1 MTDNFADK
9 LTAARSRI
17 AASLLPKISS
27 AVAASSASKLTATPM
42 GNNLKEHI
50 ANGGQATNDMIN
62 YFNDKT
68 IADGVNRQNISD
80 AQQNDYYGVST
91 ANLTSSNVFMAAAAN
106 AVNLAGGAVGTLAQ
120 WGNTLAGDEFTAQAI
135 AMEAGTP
142 AHVLDAY
149 NTLNRTR
156 EKKNQLAEQSR
167 VIREQIRN
175 KQGDPIQL
183 NAQLLA
189 IETAYK
195 GIQVDPNVM
204 NTLSVRSG
212 DTTYLEHL
220 DASQELRHKGARV
233 TAGSGEGFMPA
244 MKSSDFSNPYY
255 KKPLEQANK
264 GDQFIIDTNALADRQ
279 LDEGTLT
286 GTLQGI
292 GNKVLATGK
301 SIGNVLAAGVDNPM
315 GVLQYTAES
324 APYFALP
331 GVGTVAIVNQTAVE
345 GRHKFEERT
354 GQALPTTGQNVA
366 MLATD
371 ALYGALNYIGDK
383 AVNSAIRG
391 TTAAPVRSSSQ
402 VLLDAARGVGSTGL
416 RAAGKEGLAEG
427 AQTYLEE
434 SGQNLGTYFNPDT
447 VGQAAAIGAMS
458 SGVVSTP
465 ADLKHGV
472 KNYKINKFLN
482 SPMGQEA
489 LAQVEKQKVLDA
501 IPLAELQNPTSAN
514 HNPVE
519 AINRMT
525 TGVTEATKDT
535 VIKDVSALVNNLQDV
550 VTERETNL
558 ANAELRVVEANKNI
572 PIIDQLIASGNT
584 DPALVDA
591 RKTYTDYLEG
601 DGSPERI
608 KEQQVAVE
616 SATSE
621 LINAHEHAKIKLK
634 AVRDAF
640 GVANPNAAAPS
651 VPSINPST
659 GGTVY
664 PYPSKDAGVRAA
676 LESSDVTKN
685 YTPEQREVLRVFS
698 EAVVLIHSTKELTD
712 VSIDIKQGGN
722 TGGQKYRGLEQYM
735 ERVVEAI
742 NIGNVRSQQ
751 YYFRSLAKFS
761 QSHTSK
767 AQKFQEALDAYTPGM
782 VKIVQKN
789 DDTNLWEIMDTVTE
803 DVFNAGNFKKDL
815 RKTGG
820 FGIHNNSAELVAKVQ
835 IEADGIVKVLEA
847 IDVMVNGSQSVAP
860 TEPPV
865 AVPATPTP
873 AVPAPVVAPTPPV
886 DTEPSDTTPVDIT
899 PVPEAPIQSE
909 TPTVNTKGIESLLAN
924 GNSVEGIAKNMGVSV
939 AEVQAIKDAMNL
951 EVKDSTTEPK
961 KQTGDAVKAITK
973 ALNRGQ
979 TPKQIIDGLVA
990 QRKRENKKPL
1000 TKDQLTKLTTLVND
1014 TAAALKTEPKKEAVK
1029 AATQTQE
1036 PTVKVEPS
1044 KDTTTA
1050 PEPVKQAPE
1059 TAEGLVKEYG
1069 YLGELLADE
1078 DVARVVKDV
1087 IETVLEVKAGEK
1099 RLTSYS
1105 RFVGLFAVHGYI
1117 EYFTKQ
1123 AKNDPN
1129 IIKLTKAANKLRN
1142 LVRLTQHINFLED
1155 YVDSQNNDDLRAYLN
1170 KYPELKS
1177 IFSEL
1182 KVKNPTKGTRSLAL
1196 DVIADFTQ
1204 VKNLLTTELGKL
1216 VQLVGLMYI
1225 QAAFEKGQQY
1235 LRDTNYADLNEVL
1248 SPTVLTLLKGEDI
1261 GVLAK
1266 NKVLGND
1273 DAFRRN
1279 SITDVEL
1286 TFLDKIDGIPV
1297 GELSKEDFETVK
1309 ALVQNAVNAG
1319 FNSYEVVNYT
1329 RNEEKISSD
1338 IVHNIIVEHLPKEGF
1353 TLENFTPEEVIK
1365 GAVPQSFIWDFE
1377 KKAPETTEDT
1387 GKNTTEVVV
1396 APESVVPITPP
1407 DSETGDVE
1415 IQEDVSSFP
1424 EVAEP
1429 KEKTT
1434 PAGGLSILAGTGSV
1448 KDRMKAE
1455 QEKAA
1460 DQILRAGSTIV
1471 IDRSKVD
1478 KEDGRAWLAK
1488 VATTTKEIITTGIQ
1502 RANLVVASFYQKAKA
1517 PSKLVQVKDFAAKV
1531 LAMSPTEQ
1539 AQMLSEALGE
1549 TATDEQVQFLES
1561 FLMFDKSLRGTMDLM
1576 AVPSGKDGFRF
1587 NDYLQYLY
1595 TDIKS
1600 ETKTVKI
1607 LNKKTKTLEDVD
1619 QVITTGTLDE
1629 NVKTAISLG
1638 IHTFLIE
1645 KTGQFYL
1652 DHEGVAELLGIKNTK
1667 SVPSDVHRMFTSI
1680 GNTQPNVVK
1689 YLGTKAYQALQLSM
1703 DPNVPTQRK
1712 ESLINALGSL
1722 AVQTMMKEGLLQ
1734 YTRISNDT
1742 ILNAKAAIKGETN
1755 TVNPSKSFTLYLRPT
1770 YDTKKTRGKDGWVYE
1785 TEPKPIPEIEAIKL
1799 SAKGNT
1805 KVMTALFSV
1814 DGRDILPMLK
1824 KPTKFTQDTLSKT
1837 GNEVPDAIADLVLQ
1851 MMQKAYNVNGYTYS
1865 AMKTLAETEDGL
1877 NSLYAMIGVVSDE
1890 DIALEHITKRG
1901 AIESKNEA
1909 LKRSVVNGLDFID
1922 SLTTDE
1928 DGNFPDYYLPMSVWS
1943 VNRVGVTSNLF
1954 NEQGDKVHR
1963 ALTTMTAHKQQV
1975 TISPVVD
1982 SDNKLTQYGRFLT
1995 GVAAYMEGIKING
2008 KTVDK
2013 TDGVSFLPGFEA
2025 YISTPEFKEVI
2036 ESVGTI
2042 VMGTATAEDIER
2054 VQIEVIKLE
2063 GGAMSLTS
2071 LIALYEASQA
2081 KEVEV
2086 EIDGVKTK
2094 VTQFTTSMSTGSDG
2108 VTNGMALSLLMYD
2121 AASLSEDFVSAMSWK
2136 EKNAFNKASPKAKEA
2151 ILQAKKDAFD
2161 LANPKD
2167 TKGMTKAEKDA
2178 FNAGGI
2184 FFEGDSESSMV
2195 AFRRS
2200 GKADLYQQLAKVQK
2214 DLLQKYVQDN
2224 KQNTELLGFIAAMN
2238 TIDPTFGTRAGAK
2251 VSLVP
2256 FVYGSGFR
2264 SIGAAQSRAF
2274 MEEFYKALT
2283 KAKLSK
2289 DANKIRQFQ
2298 ANYVALA
2305 QAVGTPRE
2313 EIVDFV
2319 KLTVQEALDTELTL
2333 KQIKAITGLENKIRS
2348 QITEEALTQVA
2359 GTLIQSR
2366 KRVSGLA
2373 NVGFE
2378 SYNRLYRALY
2388 DQAYGKLAEGKFLP
2402 YRIGTSGSLIG
2413 EKIVVEGMSVSQN
2426 QKVNDELKDF
2436 TPQIYS
2442 VGGVFSTNGERSAH
2456 SMWSED
2462 QIQDPTDTGT
2472 TNPTFGAT
2480 TEGKAL
2486 PTPNSDGAIFP
2497 SKSITTNLHIRSI
2510 KSRGAATNAAV
2521 VQAMDAWITAKVS
2534 AAMDTFNHHDENV
2547 SSIDKAAEMGQ
2558 LQNKTLFNAVLD
2570 YDVYLEVLNGS
2581 LLRPLRGIIKLS
2593 KRDDTLA
2600 IAKGEVGKVMAD
2612 LRQYMDANFGGFN
2625 EDMGMLASLVHEMY
2639 SLEIA
2644 KLMKYQN
2651 LKSISQYGIEGGEYT
2666 VTKKDVARINDLI
2679 ASHVASR
2686 TALLKEVAKISADLK
2701 VIGAKPKAEPVV
2713 AVPEPEKQT
2722 SKAEP
2727 KKEVSVPVVYSKDGE
2742 GSFQGFVGG
2751 FSDNGKGTV
2760 EGDGKDIA
2768 MRKEAT
2774 SFIGEVSNIKGSS
2787 STHTSASTI
2796 AKYTEDRVANAKED
2810 TGKESPTIYTAGDAT
2825 PRPGNITMLAR
2836 NGSLKGKPLHPDT
2849 KQVIHEAM
2857 LAGESFIVGDMP
2869 GVDSQFVEFLNEI
2882 GANFKI
2888 YHTGKSARIQG
2899 KDINPNQLDMF
2910 AEPETKEETPKGKP
2924 ASVDSF
2930 IVRNEEGVVNVLDT
2944 LNSMPINDSTLVGKV
2959 IKQVVKALKGK
2970 LPANLKVHMLTG
2982 KVLPTALDNADV
2994 IDSLTNGAPGITY
3007 STGNTHTIGLVE
3019 GKADRVTFIHELM
3032 HASTVSGLSGTSAE
3046 ARKLN
3051 SNISKL
3057 RIAAQT
3063 AYRNDTTVLTKLAKE
3078 QRDKIFNNAFKNN
3091 AEFVAMA
3098 MSEPAIIDFLATVP
3112 APKLSAI
3119 DTGLISIFSAFI
3131 KSVSEFLGLTKN
3143 AKGKDV
3149 ESVLSA
3155 MVNQTAQ
3162 LMNINDQSSASDQ
3175 VNNYPGQ
3182 QAAVDAVRLIREY
3195 PSKEIFNVLP
3205 ASLDVGFDT
3214 YLSSLM
3220 DTIVDKTFNHL
3231 SFPTTTYTPLQV
3243 WENAI
3248 TDGRTPYTTRA
3259 VAAGFNLSERELFA
3273 IETLEVALKGAMD
3286 AGITTPV
3293 YKEMERAYESAR
3305 KTLKDESFYNGDW
3318 STALESDREIARN
3331 KRKHLF
3337 KLEGGQAT
3345 RSDYMS
3351 RFMAMALASSEV
3363 NSLLGFPTLTEPRV
3377 DGTISSKVL
3386 AYYEYA
3392 MDWVSG
3398 HLTGTM
3404 RYQTINS
3411 KLPTL
3416 AQKLVDIDHK
3426 KRDQA
3431 LSSVYDTV
3439 SDNLNKADKYL
3450 KESGNAL
3457 ADKLENMIGDSKKGL
3472 PSAART
3478 ASRVVLRGAAM
3489 DMLNV
3494 AKVWRDMSAPN
3505 TVLGWK
3511 GELLNELSDPSS
3523 IGQAV
3528 RSLLRIHTRLQ
3539 TERKTHKSTT
3549 KESILSN
3556 FLDGGKNL
3564 SKDDHSAI
3572 TYGVLRGDL
3581 KALYDLHGIR
3591 GIEKLLNNADE
3602 VDAEVARL
3610 EGLITNETHIVRAK
3624 DLAHYMTSGEVNLM
3638 LAKNALSIARDVG
3651 LPTVLDE
3658 DMVSEEAVSN
3668 IDMLVSLY
3676 AIQYMKS
3683 SHLQTLQKLFKQEGA
3698 RTDGNGLAA
3707 LMKYHQAIEQ
3717 EAKDT
3722 LFEGNSVSI
3731 IKGYTPEITNP
3742 HREIKIVTLATDAKH
3757 LEAMGYQLHSILS
3770 ADPNDV
3776 NQAKRMMYFTEE
3788 PSTQRF
3794 VTGAMSLTA
3803 DSSKGTSIIDGSSLS
3818 MKDKISAL
3826 KSITTRSATKLKA
3839 KSAKDYDPTAVM
3851 NRGISP
3857 TYSNLGSIQDFRYEM
3872 THATRDGLLQRNN
3885 NFAEIMGTY
3894 AGSNFDKAST
3904 PKHNETVIDALYK
3917 DYKENYLKDP
3927 RAYVQIGKDSTDP
3940 RAIEMYAM
3948 LPYKTRKYIDKV
3960 WGKRESMWVRN
3971 DALLAT
3977 FGTNKY
3983 SIGEAFEKNPDTR
3996 NLVETTIVDMFKVL
4010 FGDTAKLRALQGER
4024 LNQELVSWFKST
4036 IVIRNLTTLMGNQS
4050 ANVGVLLVMGVSPVD
4065 IIKDSVTAFKA
4076 GNRFRKDN
4084 TELVRVENNMK
4095 ANVGN
4100 FEDNVQLQAR
4110 LKDSIARNPLKQFLD
4125 AGMLNTI
4132 VEDVSL
4138 DVEDYNYKSKLAQ
4151 QLDDQ
4156 LDKLNPTVR
4165 KIGAN
4170 LVAAPS
4176 TELYQVLANATQL
4189 SDFTAKYTLYKHL
4202 TSKAKDKLS
4211 HEDALA
4217 MADRMFINYDVP
4229 TSKELQ
4235 YANDMG
4241 FLMFTK
4247 YTLRIQRA
4255 IAYLLKE
4262 RKASL
4267 LAQGMLGT
4275 ALGMPL
4281 ATAPVFFLNI
4291 GNPFHPGALM
4301 VPGALTQ
4308 PLPIKV
4314 LSGGF

>member
-1 MTDNFADK
+1 MTDIFADK

-50 ANGGQATNDMIN
+50 ANGGQPTNDMIN

-106 AVNLAGGAVGTLAQ
+106 AANLAGGAVGTLAQ
-120 WGNTLAGDEFTAQAI
+120 WGNTLAGDQFTAQAI

-142 AHVLDAY
+142 AHVVDAY

-156 EKKNQLAEQSR
+156 EQKNQLAEQSR

-189 IETAYK
+189 IETAYR

-204 NTLSVRSG
+204 NTLSVKNG
-212 DTTYLEHL
+212 DTTYLEKL

-233 TAGSGEGFMPA
+233 TAGSGEGILPA

-264 GDQFIIDTNALADRQ
+264 GDQFIADTNALADRQ

-301 SIGNVLAAGVDNPM
+301 SIGNVLAAGVDSPM

-331 GVGTVAIVNQTAVE
+331 GIGTVAIVNQTAVE

-354 GQALPTTGQNVA
+354 GQALPTTGQNAA

-371 ALYGALNYIGDK
+371 ALYGALNYMGDR

-391 TTAAPVRSSSQ
+391 TTAAPVRSSRQ
-402 VLLDAARGVGSTGL
+402 VLLDSVKGVGSTGL
-416 RAAGKEGLAEG
+416 RAAGKEGFAEG
-427 AQTYLEE
+427 AQTYLEN
-434 SGQNLGTYFNPDT
+434 SGQNLDTYFDPNT
-447 VGQAAAIGAMS
+447 IGQAAAIGAMS
-458 SGVVSTP
+458 SGVVLAPSSVRN
-465 ADLKHGV
+465 G
-472 KNYKINKFLN
+472 INEAKANLVMN
-482 SPMGQEA
+482 SPAGQAA
-489 LAQVEKQKVLDA
+489 LAEVEKQKVLDA
-501 IPLAELQNPTSAN
+501 IPLAELQDTAGAN
-514 HNPVE
+514 FNPVE

-535 VIKDVSALVNNLQDV
+535 VIADVSALVNNLQDV

-558 ANAELRVVEANKNI
+558 ANAELKVAEATRLI

-584 DPALVDA
+584 DPALVEG
-591 RKTYTDYLEG
+591 RKNYVDYLEG
-601 DGSPERI
+601 DGSPQRI
-608 KEQQVAVE
+608 KEQQNAVE

-640 GVANPNAAAPS
+640 GVANPNTAAPS
-651 VPSINPST
+651 VPSVNPST

-664 PYPSKDAGVRAA
+664 PYPSKGAGLRAA
-676 LESSDVTKN
+676 LEANDSTKN
-685 YTPEQREVLRVFS
+685 YTPEQRDTLRAFS
-698 EAVVLIHSTKELTD
+698 DAVVLIHSNKDLQK
-712 VSIDIKQGGN
+712 VGIDIKQGGN

-742 NIGNVRSQQ
+742 NNGNVRSQQ
-751 YYFRSLAKFS
+751 YFNKGLALFS

-767 AQKFQEALDAYTPGM
+767 AETFQKAFDTLTPGM
-782 VKIVQKN
+782 VNIVQKN
-789 DDTNLWEIMDTVTE
+789 DDTNTWEIYDTVTE
-803 DVFNAGNFKKDL
+803 KVFNSGNFKEGLKN
-815 RKTGG
+815 TGG
-820 FGIHNNSAELVAKVQ
+820 YGIHRNSLKFIETVKSEAE
-835 IEADGIVKVLEA
+835 GIAQVSDA
-847 IDVMVNGSQSVAP
+847 INLMVNGSQSVA
-860 TEPPV
+860 
-865 AVPATPTP
+865 PTP
-873 AVPAPVVAPTPPV
+873 AVPAPVVAPTPPI
-886 DTEPSDTTPVDIT
+886 DTKPSDTTAPVVT
-899 PVPEAPIQSE
+899 PVPPVIKAWKGVGNSVSKAASSDLGFFATTSKEYASQYAKTGIPELVEVTLTNPYQMTFSEFREIDRGLSNKKASVIAQELKAKGHDGIIVTHTDGVQELITFDRSQIVFPNNKDLNSLQKTVTPATPVTPTETSVESILTSKDEASKALGRLRTTFAIMG
-909 TPTVNTKGIESLLAN
+909 TPTVDEVTSEQVAQWKYNNGAMGRTQSGIDAIN
-924 GNSVEGIAKNMGVSV
+924 ADIAKVESYL
-939 AEVQAIKDAMNL
+939 A
-951 EVKDSTTEPK
+951 
-961 KQTGDAVKAITK
+961 TK
-973 ALNRGQ
+973 VTK
-979 TPKQIIDGLVA
+979 TP
-990 QRKRENKKPL
+990 P
-1000 TKDQLTKLTTLVND
+1000 
-1014 TAAALKTEPKKEAVK
+1014 
-1029 AATQTQE
+1029 
-1036 PTVKVEPS
+1036 PS
-1044 KDTTTA
+1044 QDTTTA
-1050 PEPVKQAPE
+1050 IGGGKQAPKIGE
-1059 TAEGLVKEYG
+1059 TST
-1069 YLGELLADE
+1069 
-1078 DVARVVKDV
+1078 VVKGRFTITKTVVSDN
-1087 IETVLEVKAGEK
+1087 TVLSVHTNNEDGKVTKSEYVTTYPDIYSDELGDKYTVVIYRDSANPSTIIDVKTFDAKDKKNTSGSYGKAGTQTDEQYVTTFTEAGDVT
-1099 RLTSYS
+1099 L
-1105 RFVGLFAVHGYI
+1105 
-1117 EYFTKQ
+1117 EYTDK
-1123 AKNDPN
+1123 
-1129 IIKLTKAANKLRN
+1129 
-1142 LVRLTQHINFLED
+1142 
-1155 YVDSQNNDDLRAYLN
+1155 
-1170 KYPELKS
+1170 
-1177 IFSEL
+1177 
-1182 KVKNPTKGTRSLAL
+1182 
-1196 DVIADFTQ
+1196 
-1204 VKNLLTTELGKL
+1204 
-1216 VQLVGLMYI
+1216 
-1225 QAAFEKGQQY
+1225 FEK
-1235 LRDTNYADLNEVL
+1235 
-1248 SPTVLTLLKGEDI
+1248 P
-1261 GVLAK
+1261 LAK
-1266 NKVLGND
+1266 VI
-1273 DAFRRN
+1273 
-1279 SITDVEL
+1279 S
-1286 TFLDKIDGIPV
+1286 
-1297 GELSKEDFETVK
+1297 VK
-1309 ALVQNAVNAG
+1309 Q
-1319 FNSYEVVNYT
+1319 
-1329 RNEEKISSD
+1329 
-1338 IVHNIIVEHLPKEGF
+1338 
-1353 TLENFTPEEVIK
+1353 
-1365 GAVPQSFIWDFE
+1365 
-1377 KKAPETTEDT
+1377 APETTEDT
-1387 GKNTTEVVV
+1387 GKDNKADLILPIGTSGSGKSTWIKSVNSKGDYTVISLDGLRIEMTGDIDNKTSDEAVYTEAVNRAVAAVKAGKQVIFDTTNLKKDRRAVIIEAIRKAKPDANIQYKLLPLDPALAKQRIKDALAKGEARANVSDATIDRHAASYAQALEDIKQEGITAFPEPKAKESTEVVV
-1396 APESVVPITPP
+1396 VPETVVPVTPP

-1429 KEKTT
+1429 KEKVT
-1434 PAGGLSILAGTGSV
+1434 PEGGLSILSIPEGLFVPEGISPV
-1448 KDRMKAE
+1448 KANMEAE

-1471 IDRSKVD
+1471 VDRSKVD
-1478 KEDGRAWLAK
+1478 KEDGRVWLAK

-1502 RANLVVASFYQKAKA
+1502 RANLVIASFYQKAKA

-1539 AQMLSEALGE
+1539 AQMLSDALGE
-1549 TATDEQVQFLES
+1549 TATDSQVQFLES
-1561 FLMFDKSLRGTMDLM
+1561 FLMFDKSLRGTIDAM
-1576 AVPSGKDGFRF
+1576 AVPSGQDGFRF
-1587 NDYLQYLY
+1587 KDYLQYLY

-1645 KTGQFYL
+1645 KTGQFTL

-1667 SVPSDVHRMFTSI
+1667 SVPPEIHRMFRSI

-1689 YLGTKAYQALQLSM
+1689 YLGTKAYQALQISM

-1722 AVQTMMKEGLLQ
+1722 AVQTMLKEGLLQ

-1755 TVNPSKSFTLYLRPT
+1755 TVNPSNSFTLYLRPT
-1770 YDTKKTRGKDGWVYE
+1770 YDTKKTVGKDGWVYE
-1785 TEPKPIPEIEAIKL
+1785 TEPKSIPKIEAIKL

-1805 KVMTALFSV
+1805 KVMAALFSIE
-1814 DGRDILPMLK
+1814 GRDILPMLK
-1824 KPTKFTQDTLSKT
+1824 MPTKFTQNTLSKT
-1837 GNEVPDAIADLVLQ
+1837 GNEVPDATADLVLQ

-1865 AMKTLAETEDGL
+1865 AMKTLFESDPDA
-1877 NSLYAMIGVVSDE
+1877 LYAMVGVVSDE
-1890 DIALEHITKRG
+1890 DVAKQHISIRG
-1901 AIESKNEA
+1901 ATESKNEA
-1909 LKRSVVNGLDFID
+1909 LKRSIVNGLEFID

-1928 DGNFPDYYLPMSVWS
+1928 NGNFPDYYLPMSVWS
-1943 VNRVGVTSNLF
+1943 VNRVGVSSNLF

-1982 SDNKLTQYGRFLT
+1982 SENKLTQYGRFLT

-2036 ESVGTI
+2036 ESVGAL
-2042 VMGTATAEDIER
+2042 VLGTATAEDIER

-2071 LIALYEASQA
+2071 LIALYEASKA
-2081 KEVEV
+2081 V
-2086 EIDGVKTK
+2086 DGV
-2094 VTQFTTSMSTGSDG
+2094 FTTSMSTGSDG

-2136 EKNAFNKASPKAKEA
+2136 EKNAFNKASPKAKVA

-2224 KQNTELLGFIAAMN
+2224 KQNTELLEFIAAMN
-2238 TIDPTFGTRAGAK
+2238 NIDPTFGTRAGAK

-2298 ANYVALA
+2298 ANYIALA

-2319 KLTVQEALDTELTL
+2319 NLTVQEALDTELTL

-2348 QITEEALTQVA
+2348 QITEEALSQVA

-2388 DQAYGKLAEGKFLP
+2388 DQAYAKLAEGKFLP

-2413 EKIVVEGMSVSQN
+2413 EKIVVEGMSASQN

-2497 SKSITTNLHIRSI
+2497 SKSITTNLHIRSV

-2521 VQAMDAWITAKVS
+2521 VLAMDAWITAKVS

-2612 LRQYMDANFGGFN
+2612 LRQYMKGNFGGFN

-2639 SLEIA
+2639 ALEIA
-2644 KLMKYQN
+2644 KLTKYKN
-2651 LKSISQYGIEGGEYT
+2651 LKSVSQYGIEGGEYT

-2686 TALLKEVAKISADLK
+2686 TALLKEVAQISADLK
-2701 VIGAKPKAEPVV
+2701 AIGAKPKAEPVV
-2713 AVPEPEKQT
+2713 K
-2722 SKAEP
+2722 
-2727 KKEVSVPVVYSKDGE
+2727 
-2742 GSFQGFVGG
+2742 
-2751 FSDNGKGTV
+2751 
-2760 EGDGKDIA
+2760 
-2768 MRKEAT
+2768 
-2774 SFIGEVSNIKGSS
+2774 
-2787 STHTSASTI
+2787 
-2796 AKYTEDRVANAKED
+2796 
-2810 TGKESPTIYTAGDAT
+2810 
-2825 PRPGNITMLAR
+2825 
-2836 NGSLKGKPLHPDT
+2836 
-2849 KQVIHEAM
+2849 
-2857 LAGESFIVGDMP
+2857 
-2869 GVDSQFVEFLNEI
+2869 
-2882 GANFKI
+2882 
-2888 YHTGKSARIQG
+2888 
-2899 KDINPNQLDMF
+2899 
-2910 AEPETKEETPKGKP
+2910 PETKEETPKGKP

-2930 IVRNEEGVVNVLDT
+2930 IVRNEEGLVNVLAT

-2959 IKQVVKALKGK
+2959 IKQVVEALKGK
-2970 LPANLKVHMLTG
+2970 LPSNLKVHMVTG
-2982 KVLPTALDNADV
+2982 NNLPTALDKENVKDTLSRGSAGV
-2994 IDSLTNGAPGITY
+2994 TY
-3007 STGNTHTIGLVE
+3007 SVGNTHTIGLVE
-3019 GKADRVTFIHELM
+3019 GKAGKVTFIHELI

-3046 ARKLN
+3046 ARKLKV
-3051 SNISKL
+3051 NISKL
-3057 RIAAQT
+3057 RSEALS
-3063 AYRNDTTVLTKLAKE
+3063 AYRKYTASLAPVSKIE
-3078 QRDKIFNNAFKNN
+3078 AERRDKVFMDAFNSEGDKDV
-3091 AEFVAMA
+3091 EFVAMA

-3112 APKLSAI
+3112 APKLSSV

-3155 MVNQTAQ
+3155 MVNQTSH

-3195 PSKEIFNVLP
+3195 PSKEVFNVLP

-3220 DTIVDKTFNHL
+3220 DSIVDKTFNHL
-3231 SFPTTTYTPLQV
+3231 SFPATTYTPLEV

-3259 VAAGFNLSERELFA
+3259 VAAGFILSERELFA

-3305 KTLKDESFYNGDW
+3305 KTLKPESFYTGDW
-3318 STALESDREIARN
+3318 ATALESDREIARN
-3331 KRKHLF
+3331 KYKHLF
-3337 KLEGGQAT
+3337 KMEGGQAT

-3439 SDNLNKADKYL
+3439 SDNLNKADAYL
-3450 KESGNAL
+3450 KESSSAL

-3494 AKVWRDMSAPN
+3494 AKIWRDMSAPN

-3556 FLDGGKNL
+3556 FLNGGKNL

-3610 EGLITNETHIVRAK
+3610 EGLITNETHLVRAK

-3803 DSSKGTSIIDGSSLS
+3803 DSPKGTSIIDGSSLS
-3818 MKDKISAL
+3818 VKDKISAL
-3826 KSITTRSATKLKA
+3826 KSITTRSVTKLKA
-3839 KSAKDYDPTAVM
+3839 KSAKDYDPTAVR

-3927 RAYVQIGKDSTDP
+3927 RAYVMIGKDATDP
-3940 RAIEMYAM
+3940 KAVEMYAM

-3960 WGKRESMWVRN
+3960 WGKREPMWVRN

-4170 LVAAPS
+4170 LVVAPS

-4241 FLMFTK
+4241 FIMFTK

-4281 ATAPVFFLNI
+4281 ATAPAFFNVI
-4291 GNPFHPGALM
+4291 GNPLLPGALM

>member
-50 ANGGQATNDMIN
+50 ANGGQPTNDMIN

-68 IADGVNRQNISD
+68 IADGINRQNISD

-106 AVNLAGGAVGTLAQ
+106 AANLVGGAVGTLAQ

-156 EKKNQLAEQSR
+156 EQKNQLAEQSR

-183 NAQLLA
+183 SAQLLA

-204 NTLSVRSG
+204 TTLSVKSG
-212 DTTYLEHL
+212 DTTYLEKL

-233 TAGSGEGFMPA
+233 TAGSGEGILPA

-264 GDQFIIDTNALADRQ
+264 GDQFITDTNALADRQ

-286 GTLQGI
+286 GTLRGI

-301 SIGNVLAAGVDNPM
+301 SIGNVLAAGVENPM

-324 APYFALP
+324 APYFLAPEL
-331 GVGTVAIVNQTAVE
+331 GTVAIVNQTAVE

-354 GQALPTTGQNVA
+354 GQALPTTGQNAA

-391 TTAAPVRSSSQ
+391 TTAASVRSSSQ
-402 VLLDAARGVGSTGL
+402 VLLDAVRGVGSTGL
-416 RAAGKEGLAEG
+416 RAAGKEGFAEG

-458 SGVVSTP
+458 SGVVLAPSSVRNGI
-465 ADLKHGV
+465 KEV
-472 KNYKINKFLN
+472 KVNTFLN
-482 SPMGQEA
+482 SPAGQEA

-501 IPLAELQNPTSAN
+501 IPLAELQDTAGAN
-514 HNPVE
+514 FNPVE

-525 TGVTEATKDT
+525 TGVTDTTKDT
-535 VIKDVSALVNNLQDV
+535 VIADVSALVNNLQDV
-550 VTERETNL
+550 VTERETSL
-558 ANAELRVVEANKNI
+558 ANAEQSVAQATKTIDL
-572 PIIDQLIASGNT
+572 IDQAIAGGNT

-591 RKTYTDYLEG
+591 RKAYTDFLEG
-601 DGSPERI
+601 DGSPENI
-608 KEQQVAVE
+608 KKLQDLVTT
-616 SATSE
+616 STSE
-621 LINAHEHAKIKLK
+621 LVNAHEHAKIKLK

-640 GVANPNAAAPS
+640 GVANPNTAPVVS
-651 VPSINPST
+651 VPTFNAPISTTPVVDPAATQPSSGQIIPYTQGVQGETFIFDDDFKPIPVEVISDVTTEEFEYELLELPEGETATGYKDYVTIRYTDETGEVVEEQVATNSIGVKASGTATQSNTPPANPSTST

-664 PYPSKDAGVRAA
+664 PYPSKGAGLRAA
-676 LESSDVTKN
+676 LEANDSTKN
-685 YTPEQREVLRVFS
+685 YTPEQRDTLRAFS
-698 EAVVLIHSTKELTD
+698 DAVVLIHSNKDLQK
-712 VSIDIKQGGN
+712 VGIDIKQGGN
-722 TGGQKYRGLEQYM
+722 TGGQRYRGLEQYM

-742 NIGNVRSQQ
+742 NNGNVRSQQ
-751 YYFRSLAKFS
+751 YFNKGLALFS

-767 AQKFQEALDAYTPGM
+767 AETFQKAFDTLTPGM
-782 VKIVQKN
+782 VNIVQKN
-789 DDTNLWEIMDTVTE
+789 DDTNTWEIYDTVTE
-803 DVFNAGNFKKDL
+803 KVFNSGNFKEGLKN
-815 RKTGG
+815 TGG
-820 FGIHNNSAELVAKVQ
+820 HGIHRNSLKFIETVKSEAE
-835 IEADGIVKVLEA
+835 GIAQVSDA
-847 IDVMVNGSQSVAP
+847 INLMVNGSQSVAP
-860 TEPPV
+860 T
-865 AVPATPTP
+865 P
-873 AVPAPVVAPTPPV
+873 AVPASVVAPTPPV
-886 DTEPSDTTPVDIT
+886 VTEPSDTTPVDVT
-899 PVPEAPIQSE
+899 PAPEAPVQSAY
-909 TPTVNTKGIESLLAN
+909 PTWDTMTQGQEVTLYRGESSDNTKDGQWWTTN
-924 GNSVEGIAKNMGVSV
+924 KAKAEKYGKVTEVTLS
-939 AEVQAIKDAMNL
+939 AEVIGKHAAQ
-951 EVKDSTTEPK
+951 
-961 KQTGDAVKAITK
+961 
-973 ALNRGQ
+973 GQ
-979 TPKQIIDGLVA
+979 GGTDEFYFANKRPSELVTPSQD
-990 QRKRENKKPL
+990 
-1000 TKDQLTKLTTLVND
+1000 TL
-1014 TAAALKTEPKKEAVK
+1014 
-1029 AATQTQE
+1029 E
-1036 PTVKVEPS
+1036 PTVKDEPS

-1050 PEPVKQAPE
+1050 IESVKQAP
-1059 TAEGLVKEYG
+1059 
-1069 YLGELLADE
+1069 
-1078 DVARVVKDV
+1078 
-1087 IETVLEVKAGEK
+1087 IE
-1099 RLTSYS
+1099 S
-1105 RFVGLFAVHGYI
+1105 
-1117 EYFTKQ
+1117 
-1123 AKNDPN
+1123 
-1129 IIKLTKAANKLRN
+1129 
-1142 LVRLTQHINFLED
+1142 
-1155 YVDSQNNDDLRAYLN
+1155 
-1170 KYPELKS
+1170 
-1177 IFSEL
+1177 
-1182 KVKNPTKGTRSLAL
+1182 
-1196 DVIADFTQ
+1196 
-1204 VKNLLTTELGKL
+1204 
-1216 VQLVGLMYI
+1216 
-1225 QAAFEKGQQY
+1225 
-1235 LRDTNYADLNEVL
+1235 
-1248 SPTVLTLLKGEDI
+1248 
-1261 GVLAK
+1261 
-1266 NKVLGND
+1266 
-1273 DAFRRN
+1273 
-1279 SITDVEL
+1279 
-1286 TFLDKIDGIPV
+1286 
-1297 GELSKEDFETVK
+1297 
-1309 ALVQNAVNAG
+1309 
-1319 FNSYEVVNYT
+1319 
-1329 RNEEKISSD
+1329 
-1338 IVHNIIVEHLPKEGF
+1338 
-1353 TLENFTPEEVIK
+1353 
-1365 GAVPQSFIWDFE
+1365 
-1377 KKAPETTEDT
+1377 
-1387 GKNTTEVVV
+1387 TEVVV
-1396 APESVVPITPP
+1396 VPETVVPVTPP

-1429 KEKTT
+1429 KEETT

-1531 LAMSPTEQ
+1531 LAMSPAEQ

-1549 TATDEQVQFLES
+1549 TATDSQVQFLEN
-1561 FLMFDKSLRGTMDLM
+1561 FLMFDKSLRGTMDAM
-1576 AVPSGKDGFRF
+1576 AVPSGQDGFRF
-1587 NDYLQYLY
+1587 KDYLQYLY

-1600 ETKTVKI
+1600 ETKTVKV

-1645 KTGQFYL
+1645 KTGQFTL

-1667 SVPSDVHRMFTSI
+1667 SVPPEVHRMFRSI

-1703 DPNVPTQRK
+1703 DPNVPAQRK

-1755 TVNPSKSFTLYLRPT
+1755 KVKPSNSFTLYLRPT
-1770 YDTKKTRGKDGWVYE
+1770 YDTKKTTGKDGWVYE
-1785 TEPKPIPEIEAIKL
+1785 SEPKPIARIEALKM

-1805 KVMTALFSV
+1805 KVMSKLFSV

-1824 KPTKFTQDTLSKT
+1824 KPTKFTQPTLSNT
-1837 GNEVPDAIADLVLQ
+1837 GNEVPDATADLVLQ

-1865 AMKTLAETEDGL
+1865 AMKTLFETDPDA
-1877 NSLYAMIGVVSDE
+1877 LYAMVGVVSDE
-1890 DIALEHITKRG
+1890 DVALEHITKRG

-1928 DGNFPDYYLPMSVWS
+1928 DGNFPDYYLPMSVS
-1943 VNRVGVTSNLF
+1943 TVNRVFVGSNMF

-2013 TDGVSFLPGFEA
+2013 TDGVSFLPDFEA
-2025 YISTPEFKEVI
+2025 YISTPEYKEII
-2036 ESVGTI
+2036 ESAGAI
-2042 VMGTATAEDIER
+2042 VLGTATAEDIER

-2071 LIALYEASQA
+2071 LIALYEASQT
-2081 KEVEV
+2081 KEVEID
-2086 EIDGVKTK
+2086 IDGVKTK
-2094 VTQFTTSMSTGSDG
+2094 VEQFTTSMSVGSDG
-2108 VTNGMALSLLMYD
+2108 VTNGMAISVLIYD
-2121 AASLSEDFVSAMSWK
+2121 AASPIVDFVAAMTPQEKGIYYKANAKGK
-2136 EKNAFNKASPKAKEA
+2136 EAMIKAKE
-2151 ILQAKKDAFD
+2151 DAFN

-2167 TKGMTKAEKDA
+2167 ANGMTEAEKNA

-2184 FFEGDSESSMV
+2184 FFEGDEQTSM
-2195 AFRRS
+2195 AQFRKLNRQ
-2200 GKADLYQQLAKVQK
+2200 DLYQQLAKVQLDFLK
-2214 DLLQKYVQDN
+2214 KFTDENPTQGN
-2224 KQNTELLGFIAAMN
+2224 FIAAMN
-2238 TIDPTFGTRAGAK
+2238 NIDPIFGSRGGAK

-2256 FVYGSGFR
+2256 FVYTAGFP

-2274 MEEFYKALT
+2274 MEQFYKALT
-2283 KAKLSK
+2283 KAMLSGDAAKVKQYKSNYTALIKARLLGDEAKIQRLEKVHAALSK
-2289 DANKIRQFQ
+2289 EIHLGNRTKVDQFQ

-2305 QAVGTPRE
+2305 RGAGIKVD
-2313 EIVDFV
+2313 EIIKFNAMS
-2319 KLTVQEALDTELTL
+2319 LEEALDTELSV
-2333 KQIKAITGLENKIRS
+2333 QQVKAITGLENEIRIE
-2348 QITEEALTQVA
+2348 ITKGALSQVA
-2359 GTLIQSR
+2359 GTLIKAR
-2366 KRVSGLA
+2366 GRVSGLA

-2378 SYNRLYRALY
+2378 SYNRMYRALY
-2388 DQAYGKLAEGKFLP
+2388 NQAYAKLAKGKFLP

-2413 EKIVVEGMSVSQN
+2413 EEIVVEGMSVSQN

-2436 TPQIYS
+2436 TPHIIS
-2442 VGGVFSTNGERSAH
+2442 VGGVYSINGKDSAH
-2456 SMWSED
+2456 SSWKESE
-2462 QIQDPTDTGT
+2462 IQDTTDTGT
-2472 TNPTFGAT
+2472 VTSAFGDT
-2480 TEGKAL
+2480 TGGKAL
-2486 PTPNSDGAIFP
+2486 PAPNSDLIYP
-2497 SKSITTNLHIRSI
+2497 SKSISTSLHVRSVE
-2510 KSRGAATNAAV
+2510 SRGAAITAAI
-2521 VQAMDAWITAKVS
+2521 VQAMDARVTSVVS
-2534 AAMDTFNHHDENV
+2534 AVMDTFNHHDENV
-2547 SSIDKAAEMGQ
+2547 SAIDKAIEMGQ

-2600 IAKGEVGKVMAD
+2600 IAKEEVGKVMAD

-2639 SLEIA
+2639 ALEIA
-2644 KLMKYQN
+2644 KLTKYKN

-2686 TALLKEVAKISADLK
+2686 TALLKEVAKMSADLK
-2701 VIGAKPKAEPVV
+2701 AIGAKPKAEPEV
-2713 AVPEPEKQT
+2713 
-2722 SKAEP
+2722 KA
-2727 KKEVSVPVVYSKDGE
+2727 
-2742 GSFQGFVGG
+2742 
-2751 FSDNGKGTV
+2751 
-2760 EGDGKDIA
+2760 
-2768 MRKEAT
+2768 
-2774 SFIGEVSNIKGSS
+2774 
-2787 STHTSASTI
+2787 
-2796 AKYTEDRVANAKED
+2796 
-2810 TGKESPTIYTAGDAT
+2810 
-2825 PRPGNITMLAR
+2825 
-2836 NGSLKGKPLHPDT
+2836 
-2849 KQVIHEAM
+2849 
-2857 LAGESFIVGDMP
+2857 
-2869 GVDSQFVEFLNEI
+2869 
-2882 GANFKI
+2882 
-2888 YHTGKSARIQG
+2888 
-2899 KDINPNQLDMF
+2899 
-2910 AEPETKEETPKGKP
+2910 ETKEETPKGKP

-2930 IVRNEEGVVNVLDT
+2930 IVRNEEGVVDTLAT

-2959 IKQVVKALKGK
+2959 IKQVVEALKGK
-2970 LPANLKVHMLTG
+2970 LPANLKVHMLAG
-2982 KVLPTALDNADV
+2982 NVLPKALDKENVKDTLSRGSAGV
-2994 IDSLTNGAPGITY
+2994 TY
-3007 STGNTHTIGLVE
+3007 SVGNTHTIGLVE
-3019 GKADRVTFIHELM
+3019 GKAGKITFIHELI
-3032 HASTVSGLSGTSAE
+3032 HAATVSALQGTSPE
-3046 ARKLN
+3046 ARKLKV
-3051 SNISKL
+3051 NISKL
-3057 RIAAQT
+3057 RSEALS
-3063 AYRNDTTVLTKLAKE
+3063 AYRKYTASLAPVSKIE
-3078 QRDKIFNNAFKNN
+3078 AERRDKVFMDAFNSEGDKD

-3112 APKLSAI
+3112 APKTTN
-3119 DTGLISIFSAFI
+3119 TGTLMSVFSAFI
-3131 KSVSEFLGLTKN
+3131 KSVGEFLGVVKN
-3143 AKGKDV
+3143 AQGKDV
-3149 ESVLSA
+3149 ESVLEA
-3155 MVNQTAQ
+3155 MVRQTAH
-3162 LMNINDQSSASDQ
+3162 LMSINDQSSASEQ
-3175 VNNYPGQ
+3175 INNYPGQ

-3231 SFPTTTYTPLQV
+3231 SFPSTTYTPLEV

-3259 VAAGFNLSERELFA
+3259 VAAGYVLSERELFA

-3293 YKEMERAYESAR
+3293 YREMERAYESAR

-3431 LSSVYDTV
+3431 LSSVYDSV

-3489 DMLNV
+3489 DML
-3494 AKVWRDMSAPN
+3494 KVSKIWRDMSAPN

-3523 IGQAV
+3523 VGQAV

-3556 FLDGGKNL
+3556 FLNGGKNL

-3591 GIEKLLNNADE
+3591 GIEKLLNDKDYVAS
-3602 VDAEVARL
+3602 EVARL
-3610 EGLITNETHIVRAK
+3610 EGLITNETHLVRGK

-3651 LPTVLDE
+3651 LPTVLE
-3658 DMVSEEAVSN
+3658 EGMVSEEAVSN

-3818 MKDKISAL
+3818 VKDKFTAL
-3826 KSITTRSATKLKA
+3826 KSITTRSATKLSS

-3927 RAYVQIGKDSTDP
+3927 RAYVMIGKDATDP
-3940 RAIEMYAM
+3940 KAVEMYAM

-3960 WGKRESMWVRN
+3960 WGKREPMWVRN

-3996 NLVETTIVDMFKVL
+3996 NIVEKTIVGMFKVL

-4110 LKDSIARNPLKQFLD
+4110 LKDSIARNPLKEFLD

-4170 LVAAPS
+4170 LVVAPS

-4241 FLMFTK
+4241 FIMFTK

-4281 ATAPVFFLNI
+4281 AVAPAFFLNV
-4291 GNPFHPGALM
+4291 GLPFHAGALM
-4301 VPGALTQ
+4301 VPGALVQ

>member
-1 MTDNFADK
+1 MTDIFADK
-9 LTAARSRI
+9 LNAARSRI

-50 ANGGQATNDMIN
+50 ANGGQPTNDMIN

-80 AQQNDYYGVST
+80 AQQNDYFGVST
-91 ANLTSSNVFMAAAAN
+91 ANLTSPNVFMAAAAN

-120 WGNTLAGDEFTAQAI
+120 WGNTLAGDEFTAQAV

-142 AHVLDAY
+142 AHVVDAY

-204 NTLSVRSG
+204 TTLSVRTG
-212 DTTYLEHL
+212 DTTYLDKL

-233 TAGSGEGFMPA
+233 TAGSGEGFMPGV
-244 MKSSDFSNPYY
+244 KSSDFSNPYY

-264 GDQFIIDTNALADRQ
+264 GDQFITDTNALADRQ

-301 SIGNVLAAGVDNPM
+301 SIGNVLAAGVENPM

-331 GVGTVAIVNQTAVE
+331 GIGTIAIGNQTAVE
-345 GRHKFEERT
+345 GRSKFETRT
-354 GQALPTTGQNVA
+354 GQALPTTGQNAA
-366 MLATD
+366 MLAAD
-371 ALYGALNYIGDK
+371 AVYMGLNYVGDS
-383 AVNSAIRG
+383 AVNSALRG
-391 TTAAPVRSSSQ
+391 ATAAPVRSSSQ

-416 RAAGKEGLAEG
+416 RAASKEGFAEG

-447 VGQAAAIGAMS
+447 IGQAAAIGAMS
-458 SGVVSTP
+458 SGVVLAPSSVRN
-465 ADLKHGV
+465 G
-472 KNYKINKFLN
+472 INEARANLVLN
-482 SPMGQEA
+482 SPAGQAA
-489 LAQVEKQKVLDA
+489 LAEVEKQKVLDA
-501 IPLAELQNPTSAN
+501 IPLAELQNPTSAS

-550 VTERETNL
+550 VTQRETNL
-558 ANAELRVVEANKNI
+558 ANAEQKVAEANKNI

-584 DPALVDA
+584 DPRLVEG
-591 RKTYTDYLEG
+591 RKNYVDYLAG
-601 DGSPERI
+601 DGSPQRI
-608 KEQQVAVE
+608 KEQQNAVE

-621 LINAHEHAKIKLK
+621 LVNAHEHAKIKLK

-640 GVANPNAAAPS
+640 GVAAPATAPTVS
-651 VPSINPST
+651 VPTFNVANPDMGT

-664 PYPSKDAGVRAA
+664 PYPTKDAGVRAA
-676 LESSDVTKN
+676 LETSDVTKN

-698 EAVVLIHSTKELTD
+698 EAVVLIHSTKELKD
-712 VSIDIKQGGN
+712 VSIDISKGGN
-722 TGGQKYRGLEQYM
+722 AGGQKYRGLEKYM
-735 ERVVEAI
+735 ALVTEAI
-742 NIGNVRSQQ
+742 NNGNVRSQQ

-789 DDTNLWEIMDTVTE
+789 DVTNTWEIMDSVTE

-835 IEADGIVKVLEA
+835 IEADGIAKVLEA

-860 TEPPV
+860 T
-865 AVPATPTP
+865 P
-873 AVPAPVVAPTPPV
+873 AVPAPVVAPTPPIV
-886 DTEPSDTTPVDIT
+886 TEPSDTTPVDVT
-899 PVPEAPIQSE
+899 PAPEAPVQSE
-909 TPTVNTKGIESLLAN
+909 TPTKLKKGTVVEYKLNRYLFVSQDKYDNATLSNLDGSRFYPTPKVSTLIVLGDPKVTGETKTSAPSQDTSE
-924 GNSVEGIAKNMGVSV
+924 VPVSTP
-939 AEVQAIKDAMNL
+939 APSKI
-951 EVKDSTTEPK
+951 EPK
-961 KQTGDAVKAITK
+961 KQTGDAVKVITK

-979 TPKQIIDGLVA
+979 TPKQIIDGLIA

-1000 TKDQLTKLTTLVND
+1000 TKDQLTKLTSLVND
-1014 TAAALKTEPKKEAVK
+1014 TAASLKVEPKKEAVK
-1029 AATQTQE
+1029 APTQVQE
-1036 PTVKVEPS
+1036 PTVEVEPS
-1044 KDTTTA
+1044 KDTTPA
-1050 PEPVKQAPE
+1050 PEPVKQAPVQTQDDVE
-1059 TAEGLVKEYG
+1059 Q
-1069 YLGELLADE
+1069 LLE
-1078 DVARVVKDV
+1078 DLIAK
-1087 IETVLEVKAGEK
+1087 IEAIA
-1099 RLTSYS
+1099 S
-1105 RFVGLFAVHGYI
+1105 I
-1117 EYFTKQ
+1117 
-1123 AKNDPN
+1123 
-1129 IIKLTKAANKLRN
+1129 AALHRE
-1142 LVRLTQHINFLED
+1142 FLEL
-1155 YVDSQNNDDLRAYLN
+1155 DSKDN
-1170 KYPELKS
+1170 
-1177 IFSEL
+1177 
-1182 KVKNPTKGTRSLAL
+1182 
-1196 DVIADFTQ
+1196 
-1204 VKNLLTTELGKL
+1204 LTTEERTRYEHIEDTLG
-1216 VQLVGLMYI
+1216 VIDLVGDIANGQDLPTKKVQNDLKNLIGEELFNEAMRI
-1225 QAAFEKGQQY
+1225 RNLPLSERDIAQNLLRQLIPVLRGVPENIDRITLNMLDEAKSGAREMVVNRKGEAAGKVFDDVYLKLEKY
-1235 LRDTNYADLNEVL
+1235 LRDL
-1248 SPTVLTLLKGEDI
+1248 
-1261 GVLAK
+1261 
-1266 NKVLGND
+1266 
-1273 DAFRRN
+1273 
-1279 SITDVEL
+1279 
-1286 TFLDKIDGIPV
+1286 
-1297 GELSKEDFETVK
+1297 ETK
-1309 ALVQNAVNAG
+1309 
-1319 FNSYEVVNYT
+1319 
-1329 RNEEKISSD
+1329 SSD
-1338 IVHNIIVEHLPKEGF
+1338 IGTKSIQQASVE
-1353 TLENFTPEEVIK
+1353 
-1365 GAVPQSFIWDFE
+1365 S
-1377 KKAPETTEDT
+1377 
-1387 GKNTTEVVV
+1387 TEVVV
-1396 APESVVPITPP
+1396 TPETVVPVTPP

-1415 IQEDVSSFP
+1415 IQEDVSTFP

-1429 KEKTT
+1429 KENTT

-1539 AQMLSEALGE
+1539 AQMLSDALGE
-1549 TATDEQVQFLES
+1549 TATDSQVQFLES
-1561 FLMFDKSLRGTMDLM
+1561 FLMFDKSLRGTMDAM
-1576 AVPSGKDGFRF
+1576 AVPSGQDGFRF
-1587 NDYLQYLY
+1587 KDYLQYLY

-1607 LNKKTKTLEDVD
+1607 LNRKTKTLEDVD

-1645 KTGQFYL
+1645 KTGQFTL

-1667 SVPSDVHRMFTSI
+1667 SVPPEVHRMFRSI

-1703 DPNVPTQRK
+1703 DPNVPAQRK

-1722 AVQTMMKEGLLQ
+1722 AVQTMLKEGLLQ

-1755 TVNPSKSFTLYLRPT
+1755 TVTPSKSFTLYLRPT
-1770 YDTKKTRGKDGWVYE
+1770 YDTKKTMGKDGWVYE

-1805 KVMTALFSV
+1805 KVMSALFSIE
-1814 DGRDILPMLK
+1814 GRDILPMLK
-1824 KPTKFTQDTLSKT
+1824 MPTKFTQDTLSKT
-1837 GNEVPDAIADLVLQ
+1837 GNEVPDATADLVLQ

-1865 AMKTLAETEDGL
+1865 AMKTLFETDPDA
-1877 NSLYAMIGVVSDE
+1877 LYAMVGVVSDE
-1890 DIALEHITKRG
+1890 DIALEHITERG
-1901 AIESKNEA
+1901 ATESKNEA
-1909 LKRSVVNGLDFID
+1909 LKRSVTKGLDFID
-1922 SLTTDE
+1922 SLTPDE

-1975 TISPVVD
+1975 TISSVVD

-1995 GVAAYMEGIKING
+1995 GVAAYMEGVKING

-2013 TDGVSFLPGFEA
+2013 TDGVSFLPGFQA

-2042 VMGTATAEDIER
+2042 VMGTATAGDIER

-2081 KEVEV
+2081 
-2086 EIDGVKTK
+2086 IDGV
-2094 VTQFTTSMSTGSDG
+2094 FTTSMSTGSDG

-2136 EKNAFNKASPKAKEA
+2136 ERNAFNKASPKAKEA

-2214 DLLQKYVQDN
+2214 DLLK
-2224 KQNTELLGFIAAMN
+2224 KFTEDKGNAALISFIAAMS

-2274 MEEFYKALT
+2274 MEEFYKTLT

-2289 DANKIRQFQ
+2289 DADKIRQFQ

-2313 EIVDFV
+2313 ELVDFV

-2348 QITEEALTQVA
+2348 QITEEALSQVA

-2388 DQAYGKLAEGKFLP
+2388 DQAYAKLAEGKFLP

-2442 VGGVFSTNGERSAH
+2442 VGGVFSTNGEKSAH

-2480 TEGKAL
+2480 TGGKAL

-2497 SKSITTNLHIRSI
+2497 SKSITTNLHIRSV

-2600 IAKGEVGKVMAD
+2600 IAKAEVGNVMKD
-2612 LRQYMDANFGGFN
+2612 ITKYMKDNFGGFN
-2625 EDMGMLASLVHEMY
+2625 ADMGMLASLVHEMY

-2644 KLMKYQN
+2644 KLTKYKN

-2686 TALLKEVAKISADLK
+2686 TALLKEVAKMSADLK
-2701 VIGAKPKAEPVV
+2701 AIGAKPKAEPEV
-2713 AVPEPEKQT
+2713 
-2722 SKAEP
+2722 KA
-2727 KKEVSVPVVYSKDGE
+2727 
-2742 GSFQGFVGG
+2742 
-2751 FSDNGKGTV
+2751 
-2760 EGDGKDIA
+2760 
-2768 MRKEAT
+2768 
-2774 SFIGEVSNIKGSS
+2774 
-2787 STHTSASTI
+2787 
-2796 AKYTEDRVANAKED
+2796 
-2810 TGKESPTIYTAGDAT
+2810 
-2825 PRPGNITMLAR
+2825 
-2836 NGSLKGKPLHPDT
+2836 
-2849 KQVIHEAM
+2849 
-2857 LAGESFIVGDMP
+2857 
-2869 GVDSQFVEFLNEI
+2869 
-2882 GANFKI
+2882 
-2888 YHTGKSARIQG
+2888 
-2899 KDINPNQLDMF
+2899 
-2910 AEPETKEETPKGKP
+2910 ETKEETPKGKP

-2930 IVRNEEGVVNVLDT
+2930 IVRNEEGVVDTLAT

-2959 IKQVVKALKGK
+2959 IKQVVEALKGK
-2970 LPANLKVHMLTG
+2970 LPANLKVHMLVG
-2982 KVLPTALDNADV
+2982 NVLPTALDKENVKDTLYRGSAGV
-2994 IDSLTNGAPGITY
+2994 TY
-3007 STGNTHTIGLVE
+3007 SIGSTHTIGLVE
-3019 GKADRVTFIHELM
+3019 GKAGKATFIHELI

-3046 ARKLN
+3046 ARKLKF
-3051 SNISKL
+3051 NISKL
-3057 RIAAQT
+3057 RSEALS
-3063 AYRNDTTVLTKLAKE
+3063 AYRKYTASLAPVSKVE
-3078 QRDKIFNNAFKNN
+3078 AERRDKVFMDAFNSEGDKD

-3112 APKLSAI
+3112 APKTTN
-3119 DTGLISIFSAFI
+3119 TGTLMSVFSAFI
-3131 KSVSEFLGLTKN
+3131 KSVGEFLGVVKN
-3143 AKGKDV
+3143 AQGKDV
-3149 ESVLSA
+3149 ESVLEA
-3155 MVNQTAQ
+3155 MVKQTAH
-3162 LMNINDQSSASDQ
+3162 LMNINDQSSASEQ
-3175 VNNYPGQ
+3175 INNYPGQ

-3195 PSKEIFNVLP
+3195 PSKEVFNVLP

-3231 SFPTTTYTPLQV
+3231 SFPSTTYTPLQV

-3259 VAAGFNLSERELFA
+3259 VAAGYILSERELFA

-3305 KTLKDESFYNGDW
+3305 KTLKPESFYNGDW

-3331 KRKHLF
+3331 KYKHLF
-3337 KLEGGQAT
+3337 KMEGGQAT

-3377 DGTISSKVL
+3377 DGTISSKIL

-3431 LSSVYDTV
+3431 LSSVYDSV
-3439 SDNLNKADKYL
+3439 SDNLNKADAYL

-3489 DMLNV
+3489 DMLKV
-3494 AKVWRDMSAPN
+3494 AKIWRDMSAPN

-3556 FLDGGKNL
+3556 FLNGGKNL

-3591 GIEKLLNNADE
+3591 GIEKLLNSADE

-3651 LPTVLDE
+3651 LPTVLEE

-3683 SHLQTLQKLFKQEGA
+3683 SHLQTLQKLFKQEGE

-3776 NQAKRMMYFTEE
+3776 NHAKRMVYFTEE

-3818 MKDKISAL
+3818 VKDKFIAL
-3826 KSITTRSATKLKA
+3826 KNITTRSATKLKA
-3839 KSAKDYDPTAVM
+3839 KSAKDYDPTAVR

-3927 RAYVQIGKDSTDP
+3927 RAYVMIGKDATDP
-3940 RAIEMYAM
+3940 KAVEMYAM

-3960 WGKRESMWVRN
+3960 WGKREPMWVRN

-4050 ANVGVLLVMGVSPVD
+4050 ANVGVLLTMGVSPVD

-4095 ANVGN
+4095 AGVGN

-4170 LVAAPS
+4170 LVVAPS

-4202 TSKAKDKLS
+4202 TSKAKDKLP

-4241 FLMFTK
+4241 FIMFTK

-4281 ATAPVFFLNI
+4281 ATAPVFFLNV
-4291 GNPFHPGALM
+4291 GLPFHAGALM
-4301 VPGALTQ
+4301 IPGALTQ